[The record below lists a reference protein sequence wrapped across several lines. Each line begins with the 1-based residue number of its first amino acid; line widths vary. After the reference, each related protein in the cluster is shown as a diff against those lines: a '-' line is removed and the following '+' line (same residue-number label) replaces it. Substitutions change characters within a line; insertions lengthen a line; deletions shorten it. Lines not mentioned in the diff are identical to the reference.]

1 MKRWLSIL
9 LALAMV
15 LALAACAQ
23 NQPPAEED
31 PQPPEEPEQ
40 PAYWFEKE
48 STADKFSNDEGKL
61 LASYSYEVMVMKVS
75 DTADEATV
83 KMAEAFNQGM
93 QEVLNSH
100 LETGNELGQWASYDD
115 TLLQEG
121 FYYTDELKAEGIQQG
136 NIYTVSFDYYYY
148 TGGAHSSQAYVT
160 KTFDLERGAYI
171 DPLEIADDPELF
183 RATVT
188 DLILDQIQHLDE
200 EITSGYFSDYESAV
214 AQWNTRYTAFGSDG
228 MTVIFSAYDLGPYVI
243 GEQRFVVDYSDLA
256 DAIGEGGQAKLGLL
270 DTSESADNA

>member
-93 QEVLNSH
+93 QEVLN
-100 LETGNELGQWASYDD
+100 
-115 TLLQEG
+115 
-121 FYYTDELKAEGIQQG
+121 
-136 NIYTVSFDYYYY
+136 
-148 TGGAHSSQAYVT
+148 
-160 KTFDLERGAYI
+160 R
-171 DPLEIADDPELF
+171 
-183 RATVT
+183 R
-188 DLILDQIQHLDE
+188 
-200 EITSGYFSDYESAV
+200 
-214 AQWNTRYTAFGSDG
+214 
-228 MTVIFSAYDLGPYVI
+228 FSA
-243 GEQRFVVDYSDLA
+243 RR
-256 DAIGEGGQAKLGLL
+256 
-270 DTSESADNA
+270 